1 MKLAIGKDQAAVL
14 ETGEGLL
21 IAIDIEEMA
30 DGGAMMWGLKFA
42 AGPGEGGMHVLGKQ
56 AYDVFRTYAD
66 VLPMEKV
73 AERTAAYVERHPAI
87 PA

>member
-21 IAIDIEEMA
+21 VAIDIEEMA
-30 DGGAMMWGLKFA
+30 DGGAMLWGLKFTG
-42 AGPGEGGMHVLGKQ
+42 GPGEGGMHVLGSE
-56 AYDVFRTYAD
+56 AYAVFRTYAD
-66 VLPMEKV
+66 VLPMEDV
-73 AERTAAYVERHPAI
+73 AKRIAEYIEHHPAI

>member
-1 MKLAIGKDQAAVL
+1 MKLVIGKDQAAVL

-21 IAIDIEEMA
+21 VAIDIEEME

-42 AGPGEGGMHVLGKQ
+42 DGPGEGGMHVLGSE
-56 AYDVFRTYAD
+56 AYAVFRTYAD

-73 AERTAAYVERHPAI
+73 AERTAEYLEHHPAI

>member
-21 IAIDIEEMA
+21 VAIDIEEME

-42 AGPGEGGMHVLGKQ
+42 GGPGEGGMHVLGKQ

-66 VLPMEKV
+66 VLPMEDV
-73 AERTAAYVERHPAI
+73 AKRTAAYVERHPAI

>member
-21 IAIDIEEMA
+21 VAIDIEETA
-30 DGGAMMWGLKFA
+30 DGGALLWGLKFSG
-42 AGPGEGGMHVLGKQ
+42 GPGEGGMHVLGAT
-56 AYDVFRTYAD
+56 AYAVFRTYAD
-66 VLPMEKV
+66 VLPMEDV
-73 AERTAAYVERHPAI
+73 AKRTAEYIEHHPAI

>member
-21 IAIDIEEMA
+21 VAIDIEEMA
-30 DGGAMMWGLKFA
+30 DGGAIMWGLKFA
-42 AGPGEGGMHVLGKQ
+42 GGPGEGGMHVLGKQ

-66 VLPMEKV
+66 VVPMEDV
-73 AERTAAYVERHPAI
+73 AKRTAAYVERHPAI

>member
-21 IAIDIEEMA
+21 IAIDLEETA
-30 DGGAMMWGLKFA
+30 DGGALLWGLKFA
-42 AGPGEGGMHVLGKQ
+42 GGPGEGGMHVLGSE
-56 AYDVFRTYAD
+56 AYAVFRTYAD
-66 VLPMEKV
+66 VLPMEDV
-73 AERTAAYVERHPAI
+73 AKRTAAYVESHPAI